1 MWWWEQIAPVK
12 SSEGFASG
20 TKQESIGYADALPSA
35 RRESRTREWG
45 VGGKFEGLERGGT
58 TRAEALSL
66 PTNSAVCPL
75 GFRKP
80 ARQA

>member
-58 TRAEALSL
+58 TRAEAHATVAFCTVVIS
-66 PTNSAVCPL
+66 P
-75 GFRKP
+75 RKG
-80 ARQA
+80 